1 MNVMMAWRQALKDI
15 KDNGVSFT
23 DDEGRECL
31 EVLNYSLTVHSMED
45 IHTALQLL
53 RGQKGW
59 YYPSDEELK
68 EVLFNQEFEESNR
81 YAYGPRIFRFREKL
95 NQLDGYVIPLL
106 RSHPD
111 TRRAL
116 VTLADPV
123 ADDVTHLHNY
133 VSLLGVWFRMANG
146 RLCVTAMIRSNDFV
160 LGWPANLFQIKLL
173 QEYVAE
179 RVGADL
185 GAITTISLSAHLF
198 LDDDKLISGVLGR

>member
-1 MNVMMAWRQALKDI
+1 MNVMSAWRHALRDI
-15 KDNGVSFT
+15 KEMGVSFT

-31 EVLNYSLTVHSMED
+31 EVLNYSLCVESLED

-53 RGQKGW
+53 RAQKGW
-59 YYPSDEELK
+59 YYPSDDELK

-81 YAYGPRIFRFREKL
+81 YAYGPRIFRFRETL

-106 RSHPD
+106 KAHPD

-133 VSLLGVWFRMANG
+133 VSLLGVWFRVVSG
-146 RLCVTAMIRSNDFV
+146 KLTVTAIIRSNDFV

-179 RVGADL
+179 RIGVAV
-185 GAITTISLSAHLF
+185 GAITTVSLSAHLF
-198 LDDDKLISGVLGR
+198 TDDEKLISSVLGR